1 MGRQQGGRISV
12 EKAPQG
18 KREDGLD
25 EEVGVCLEQK
35 YDDVFDFVFFAIFGH
50 ECFW

>member
-12 EKAPQG
+12 EQAPQG
-18 KREDGLD
+18 KRKDGPD
-25 EEVGVCLEQK
+25 EEAGACLGQK
-35 YDDVFDFVFFAIFGH
+35 DGDVFDFVFFAIFGD